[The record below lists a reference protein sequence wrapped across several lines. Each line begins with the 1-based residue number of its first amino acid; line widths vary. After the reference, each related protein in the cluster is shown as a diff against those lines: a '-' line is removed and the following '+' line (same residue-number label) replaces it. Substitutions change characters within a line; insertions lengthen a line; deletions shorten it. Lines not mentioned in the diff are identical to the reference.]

1 MMILWRVNRIRDPS
15 EHEKELALEEN
26 SESDFIMVP
35 YPTYEKE
42 TGKLLVLPRRWDKLS
57 VEIPMTDSSITDLV
71 EMKSLSGQDIEE
83 IR

>member
-1 MMILWRVNRIRDPS
+1 
-15 EHEKELALEEN
+15 
-26 SESDFIMVP
+26 MVP

-57 VEIPMTDSSITDLV
+57 SWEIPMTDSSITDLV

>member
-1 MMILWRVNRIRDPS
+1 
-15 EHEKELALEEN
+15 
-26 SESDFIMVP
+26 MVP